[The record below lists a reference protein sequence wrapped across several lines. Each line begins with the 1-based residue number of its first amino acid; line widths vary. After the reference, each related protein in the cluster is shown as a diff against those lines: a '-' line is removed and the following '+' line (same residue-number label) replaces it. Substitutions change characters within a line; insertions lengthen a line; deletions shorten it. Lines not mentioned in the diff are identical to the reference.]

1 MSVVIVGAG
10 LGGLRSAES
19 LRAAGYAGPITVV
32 GDEPYLPYNRPP
44 LSKEALAG
52 GIDVTG
58 LEFRRKATV
67 EDVDWRLGCH
77 AASASLADHTVTL
90 ADGTVLPFDGLVI
103 ASGIR
108 PRRLPIP
115 GPTEGRHVLRTADDA
130 MKLRTLLTPGAHVI
144 IMGAGFIGCET
155 AATARKLGAK
165 VAIVAI
171 DAEPMIRPLGAE
183 LGAGMRRRHE
193 THGVRF
199 HLGHSIDA
207 FSGRD
212 RVRSVALSDGT
223 ELPADVVIEA
233 VGSIANTEWL
243 AGNGL
248 DLTDG
253 VHVDSSMR
261 VATDL
266 AQVVAVG
273 DIARHPNA
281 LFGGIPRRIE
291 HWNMP
296 TETGRRAGATLA
308 ALLAISPS
316 LVVAVEP
323 STHALQRIGH
333 AGYAFPSAANTQGA
347 YGAYFKTKLVLTNPT
362 LSELTIDIYL
372 ATPAGSLRAWNT
384 KIAAATTLQW
394 DNFLEGLGGY
404 YGGAGFLLIERTQS
418 KAFYASAEVYAENA
432 NGKFTAPLVGMS
444 TADSVVNTAK
454 GDTGWTMSRVLRRQR
469 KRFSE
474 PLPVDLTGWTQKSV
488 VLVGM

>member
-308 ALLAISPS
+308 ALLAGD
-316 LVVAVEP
+316 EP
-323 STHALQRIGH
+323 SDAPFTAMPSFWSDQYDYALQSFGMPGIADRIEVVEGDTDGPCIVEYH
-333 AGYAFPSAANTQGA
+333 NTSG
-347 YGAYFKTKLVLTNPT
+347 
-362 LSELTIDIYL
+362 
-372 ATPAGSLRAWNT
+372 
-384 KIAAATTLQW
+384 
-394 DNFLEGLGGY
+394 
-404 YGGAGFLLIERTQS
+404 
-418 KAFYASAEVYAENA
+418 
-432 NGKFTAPLVGMS
+432 LVG
-444 TADSVVNTAK
+444 VVGIDRTP
-454 GDTGWTMSRVLRRQR
+454 DLIPYR
-469 KRFSE
+469 KQLAARA
-474 PLPVDLTGWTQKSV
+474 
-488 VLVGM
+488 

>member
-19 LRAAGYAGPITVV
+19 LRAAGYVGPITVV
-32 GDEPYLPYNRPP
+32 GDEPHLPYNRPP

-52 GIDVTG
+52 GIEVPG

-67 EDVDWRLGCH
+67 DDVDWRLGSH

-115 GPTEGRHVLRTADDA
+115 GPAEGRHVLRTVDDA
-130 MKLRTLLTPGAHVI
+130 MQLRPLLTPGAHVI

-155 AATARKLGAK
+155 AATARKLGAE

-171 DAEPMIRPLGAE
+171 DEQPMIRPLGAE

-193 THGVRF
+193 AHGVRF
-199 HLGHSIDA
+199 HLRHSIDA

-233 VGSIANTEWL
+233 VGSVANTEWL

-261 VATDL
+261 VATHL
-266 AQVVAVG
+266 AHVVAVG

-308 ALLAISPS
+308 AL
-316 LVVAVEP
+316 
-323 STHALQRIGH
+323 
-333 AGYAFPSAANTQGA
+333 
-347 YGAYFKTKLVLTNPT
+347 
-362 LSELTIDIYL
+362 
-372 ATPAGSLRAWNT
+372 
-384 KIAAATTLQW
+384 
-394 DNFLEGLGGY
+394 
-404 YGGAGFLLIERTQS
+404 
-418 KAFYASAEVYAENA
+418 
-432 NGKFTAPLVGMS
+432 
-444 TADSVVNTAK
+444 
-454 GDTGWTMSRVLRRQR
+454 
-469 KRFSE
+469 
-474 PLPVDLTGWTQKSV
+474 
-488 VLVGM
+488 